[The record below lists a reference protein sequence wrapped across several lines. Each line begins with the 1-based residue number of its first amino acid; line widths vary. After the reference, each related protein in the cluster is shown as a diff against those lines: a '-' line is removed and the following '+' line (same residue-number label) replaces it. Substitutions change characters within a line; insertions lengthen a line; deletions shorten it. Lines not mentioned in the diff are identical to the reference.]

1 MIAAGEKLLG
11 VLAGWRGYAA
21 ATIAGAALAWT
32 VQGWRYGAE
41 LANQRATGPKRWP
54 TASGKREILA
64 RRRAEVDGIDERNAR
79 AEWAAYGGC
88 AMRKYRTMACGLILM
103 LAPAA
108 ARPCP
113 AAGGG
118 MPEAGAATGV
128 GHGTRAELD
137 PAARSDYFAL
147 RAGIQQIT
155 AQLEACQARL
165 RSAAPCPAH
174 LARRVEQFVDHV
186 AVLGHAGLSPHL
198 RDEVVIYGGRN
209 ALRTFQLERNL
220 VHLHGQQAQAF
231 DLPQRGEQIG
241 LIVPSGAVLRT
252 RMSRRSWAVSGGG
265 KAWQK
270 GR

>member
-41 LANQRATGPKRWP
+41 LANQRADRAEEVADGQRQ
-54 TASGKREILA
+54 AREILA

-79 AEWAAYGGC
+79 AEWAAYGG
-88 AMRKYRTMACGLILM
+88 MRNAQIQDDGLRADIDAGRQRLHVR
-103 LAPAA
+103 AA
-108 ARPCP
+108 CP

-165 RSAAPCPAH
+165 R
-174 LARRVEQFVDHV
+174 
-186 AVLGHAGLSPHL
+186 
-198 RDEVVIYGGRN
+198 
-209 ALRTFQLERNL
+209 
-220 VHLHGQQAQAF
+220 
-231 DLPQRGEQIG
+231 
-241 LIVPSGAVLRT
+241 
-252 RMSRRSWAVSGGG
+252 
-265 KAWQK
+265 
-270 GR
+270 